1 MSFTNLKRKEIRRNL
16 ELVNDKK
23 TGNGL
28 QMRKTT
34 LKPIP
39 KTKLIL
45 CCKQVKTTATIKK

>member
-1 MSFTNLKRKEIRRNL
+1 MI
-16 ELVNDKK
+16 KK
-23 TGNGL
+23 QEMGL

-39 KTKLIL
+39 ETKLIL